1 MNKKILVS
9 TIVLFLLAIFGG
21 IELVNKDVSNGEKFK
36 YDISNYTNNH
46 VDIEGIGKNNQEG
59 KNMFIKVN
67 DKVLT
72 VALEDNSS
80 AKALI
85 EKLKQ
90 NDITINMEDYANFE
104 KVGSLEFDLPTNDKQ
119 ITTSYGDVIL
129 YQGNKITIYYD
140 TNTWSFTK
148 LGKINNVTQDELKD
162 ILGSKDVTVTLT
174 MNR

>member
-1 MNKKILVS
+1 
-9 TIVLFLLAIFGG
+9 
-21 IELVNKDVSNGEKFK
+21 
-36 YDISNYTNNH
+36 
-46 VDIEGIGKNNQEG
+46 
-59 KNMFIKVN
+59 
-67 DKVLT
+67 
-72 VALEDNSS
+72 
-80 AKALI
+80 
-85 EKLKQ
+85 
-90 NDITINMEDYANFE
+90 MEDYANFE